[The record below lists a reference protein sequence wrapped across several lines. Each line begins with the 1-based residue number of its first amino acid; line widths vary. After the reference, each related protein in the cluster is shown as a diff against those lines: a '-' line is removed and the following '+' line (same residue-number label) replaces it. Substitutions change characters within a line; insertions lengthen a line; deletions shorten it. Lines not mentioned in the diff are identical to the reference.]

1 MQNLGRHTI
10 EHLEFCL
17 LSPAEAQL
25 EEVNLEWPER
35 GDEHVE
41 AHVELLAADEQRVVD
56 VSGDHVG
63 LLHQVGVE
71 HGPALSRP
79 LLQLG
84 ELVDQEDSAPLRL
97 PARLHYPRGVGIF
110 PGDTLRSNC
119 EKNLNIYIKL

>member
-1 MQNLGRHTI
+1 MQNLGGQTF
-10 EHLEFCL
+10 EHLEFCP
-17 LSPAEAQL
+17 LSPTEAQL

-35 GDEHVE
+35 GDEHIE

-110 PGDTLRSNC
+110 PGNTLRSNC
-119 EKNLNIYIKL
+119 EHT